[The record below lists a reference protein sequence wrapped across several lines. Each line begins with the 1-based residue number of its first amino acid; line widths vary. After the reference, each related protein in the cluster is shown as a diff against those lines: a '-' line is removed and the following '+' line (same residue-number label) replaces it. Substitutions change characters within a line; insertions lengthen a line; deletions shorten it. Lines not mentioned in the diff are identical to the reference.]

1 MGNSNDMKRIFF
13 MFYNQMISVI
23 VYDLMIHFIV
33 DMGDK
38 F

>member
-1 MGNSNDMKRIFF
+1 MLLNGFF

-33 DMGDK
+33 DMGDTL
-38 F
+38 

>member
-1 MGNSNDMKRIFF
+1 MLLNGFFF

-33 DMGDK
+33 DMGDTL
-38 F
+38 